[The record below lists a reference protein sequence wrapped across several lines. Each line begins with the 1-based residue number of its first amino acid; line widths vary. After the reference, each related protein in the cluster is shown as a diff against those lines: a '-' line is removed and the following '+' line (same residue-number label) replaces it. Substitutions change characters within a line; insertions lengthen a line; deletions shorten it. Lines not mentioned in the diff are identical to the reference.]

1 MSFGMGNSGDEDT
14 YLAEINIVP
23 LVDIML
29 VLLIIFMVTAPLSMS
44 GISVDLPKT
53 AKHQMK
59 VSNKRIVLSL
69 DSSGSY
75 YIEKINIPEGQ
86 LEAKLQGIFSLNKD
100 KTLFIRA
107 DRSVS
112 YGKVMRAMSAA
123 KLAGASRISML
134 SEQQAIS
141 RK

>member
-1 MSFGMGNSGDEDT
+1 MGSSGDEDA

-29 VLLIIFMVTAPLSMS
+29 VLLIIFMVTAPLSIS
-44 GISVDLPKT
+44 GVSVDLPKT

-69 DSSGSY
+69 NESGEY
-75 YIEKINIPEGQ
+75 FIEKTSIPTDQ
-86 LEAKLQGIFSLNKD
+86 LEAKLQGILSLKKD
-100 KTLFIRA
+100 KTLYIRA
-107 DRSVS
+107 DRNVN

-123 KLAGASRISML
+123 KLAGAARISML
-134 SEQQAIS
+134 SEERVIS

>member
-1 MSFGMGNSGDEDT
+1 MSFGMGTSGDEDT
-14 YLAEINIVP
+14 FLAEINIVP

-44 GISVDLPKT
+44 GVSVDLPKT

-59 VSNKRIVLSL
+59 VSKKRIVLSL
-69 DSSGSY
+69 DDTGSY
-75 YIEKINIPEGQ
+75 FIEKVGVTSEQ
-86 LEAKLQGIFSLNKD
+86 LEAKLKGILSLNTD
-100 KTLFIRA
+100 KTLYIRA

-112 YGKVMRAMSAA
+112 YGKVMHAMSAA
-123 KLAGASRISML
+123 KLAGAERISML
-134 SEQQAIS
+134 SEERATS